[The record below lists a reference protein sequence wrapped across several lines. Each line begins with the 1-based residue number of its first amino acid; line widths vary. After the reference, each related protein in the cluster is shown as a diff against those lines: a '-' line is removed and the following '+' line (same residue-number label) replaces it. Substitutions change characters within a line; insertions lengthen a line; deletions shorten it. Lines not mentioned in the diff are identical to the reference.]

1 MSAFVYFRNLNFVF
15 LFETSDIGFAIS
27 AELFFVCFG
36 LAGLSCLEV
45 LHLLVYVVVSHY
57 MV

>member
-1 MSAFVYFRNLNFVF
+1 MSALVFFRNLNFVF

-27 AELFFVCFG
+27 AKFFFMCFG